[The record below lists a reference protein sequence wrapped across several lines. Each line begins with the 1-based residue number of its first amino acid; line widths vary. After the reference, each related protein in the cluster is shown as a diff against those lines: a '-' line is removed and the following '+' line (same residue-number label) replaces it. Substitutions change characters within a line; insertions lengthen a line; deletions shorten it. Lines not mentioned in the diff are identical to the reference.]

1 MNEAKSYTL
10 GTLADLL
17 EVRLEGDG
25 DCRIDGLATLSQGH
39 PGKLSFLSNPAYV
52 HQLADCRASAVI
64 LEEKFAA
71 AYWTVDGEARRF
83 DDIGGMFAYIAA
95 NPEEAASYWVHDIT
109 TGDWIRAEEA
119 YYVSD
124 SDLMTP
130 MGFGIAACATED
142 QAQALAYGKE
152 NVMVMSFAKM
162 LSSSKAM
169 DEMQDDHSG

>member
-1 MNEAKSYTL
+1 MKRWIILALL
-10 GTLADLL
+10 GAVLLLLVACGQSADTNTPP
-17 EVRLEGDG
+17 EIMYGQDVCDQCGM
-25 DCRIDGLATLSQGH
+25 IIS
-39 PGKLSFLSNPAYV
+39 
-52 HQLADCRASAVI
+52 
-64 LEEKFAA
+64 EEKFAA

>member
-1 MNEAKSYTL
+1 MKRWIILALL
-10 GTLADLL
+10 GAVLLLLVACGQSADTNTPP
-17 EVRLEGDG
+17 EIMYGQDVCDQCGM
-25 DCRIDGLATLSQGH
+25 IIS
-39 PGKLSFLSNPAYV
+39 
-52 HQLADCRASAVI
+52 
-64 LEEKFAA
+64 EEKFAA
-71 AYWTVDGEARRF
+71 AYWTADGEARRF